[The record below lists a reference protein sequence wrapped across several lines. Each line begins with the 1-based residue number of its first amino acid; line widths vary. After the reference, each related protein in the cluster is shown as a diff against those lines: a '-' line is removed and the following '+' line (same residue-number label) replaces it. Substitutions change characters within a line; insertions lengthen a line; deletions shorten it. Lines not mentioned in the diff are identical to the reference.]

1 MPSPHAVDIVDET
14 FIVADPATVAAV
26 VADPASWRRWWP
38 DLRPEVTRDRG
49 VKGMQ
54 WAVRGAVVGSMEI
67 WLEPYGDGVIV
78 HYFLRADPP
87 DGSRTGLP
95 RGAARLAGRRTVA
108 WKRHVHALKD
118 RLEAGREPGAP
129 RVVAAEVAAVKEPA
143 KPAES
148 P

>member
-1 MPSPHAVDIVDET
+1 MPSPHAIDIVDET

-78 HYFLRADPP
+78 HYFLRADPSE
-87 DGSRTGLP
+87 GRR
-95 RGAARLAGRRTVA
+95 RGGPRLAGRRTLA
-108 WKRHVHALKD
+108 WKHHVHALKD

-129 RVVAAEVAAVKEPA
+129 RVVPAETAAVKPPGQ
-143 KPAES
+143 PAES